1 MAKVTVEVEVKN
13 KAAKK
18 EIENLNKS
26 VEKLDDSIKD
36 TNETSSELGGTLDGV
51 SGGAVSGFAAMK
63 ASMKGVIGSFKTMR
77 GAIIATGLGALIIAI
92 TAIHAA
98 FTTSEE
104 GQNKWAKAMSYISVI
119 TGNFMDIISDLGM
132 ALIDIFVNPVESLKN
147 FGTSIKEF
155 VMDKVDKLID
165 GVGLLGSAFGKLFDG
180 DFAGAFNDAADGMI
194 SINRAINPVV
204 IAGEALANGLIKTVN
219 ATKDLINE
227 TNKELILAGKIA
239 DMRAKADKSER
250 DLIVDRATANRDRAA
265 LLEKAVNKELYTSS
279 QRIEFLKE
287 AGKIEEDITNK
298 EIAAAKLRYDARVIE
313 NGLAKSTKA
322 DLDEEATLKAK
333 LIELETAKLLKA
345 KEVTS
350 QLQALGA
357 EVKMQADAEL
367 AITQA
372 KEDGIDAINKAF
384 KEKRKDE
391 EAETYLEKLDLE
403 EERKIAELDAFGAT
417 QEQKQ
422 DILDFYAGKRKAH
435 EVEEGEKSKQL
446 EKDVAAA
453 KLNIAKQGLQLIMAV
468 AGNGSKVGKAAAVAS
483 ATISAIEGTM
493 NAFKTAAGSQIT
505 KFLPAYPFIQA
516 GIAAGF
522 GALQVS
528 QILKTKTP
536 NVGGGGGA
544 SGGGRAAIM
553 PSAPPDFNVVGA
565 APENQLAQAIGQ
577 QDKKPI
583 QAFVVGSEVTT
594 QQALDRNVVE
604 TASLG

>member
-493 NAFKTAAGSQIT
+493 NAYTSAQKSAIT
-505 KFLPAYPFIQA
+505 PLFPAYPAIQA

-565 APENQLAQAIGQ
+565 APENQLAMAIGDQ
-577 QDKKPI
+577 QQKPI

>member
-104 GQNKWAKAMSYISVI
+104 GQNKWAKTMSFISVI

-180 DFAGAFNDAADGMI
+180 DFAGAFNDAADGMVA
-194 SINRAINPVV
+194 INRAINPVV
-204 IAGEALANGLIKTVN
+204 IAGEALASGIQKSVQ

-239 DMRAKADKSER
+239 DMRANADKAER
-250 DLIVDRATANRDRAA
+250 DLIVDRATANRDRAS

-333 LIELETAKLLKA
+333 LIELETAKLTKA

-367 AITQA
+367 AITKA

-384 KEKRKDE
+384 NEKRKDE
-391 EAETYLEKLDLE
+391 EAETYLEKLALE

-453 KLNIAKQGLQLIMAV
+453 KLNIAKQGLQLIIAV

-493 NAFKTAAGSQIT
+493 NAFKTAAGSEIT

-544 SGGGRAAIM
+544 SGGGRSAIM

-565 APENQLAQAIGQ
+565 APENQLAQAIGGQ
-577 QDKKPI
+577 QERPI

>member
-468 AGNGSKVGKAAAVAS
+468 VGNGRKSCSSSKCYHFS
-483 ATISAIEGTM
+483 
-493 NAFKTAAGSQIT
+493 N
-505 KFLPAYPFIQA
+505 
-516 GIAAGF
+516 
-522 GALQVS
+522 
-528 QILKTKTP
+528 
-536 NVGGGGGA
+536 
-544 SGGGRAAIM
+544 
-553 PSAPPDFNVVGA
+553 
-565 APENQLAQAIGQ
+565 
-577 QDKKPI
+577 
-583 QAFVVGSEVTT
+583 
-594 QQALDRNVVE
+594 
-604 TASLG
+604 

>member
-453 KLNIAKQGLQLIMAV
+453 KLNIAKSGLQLIMAV

-565 APENQLAQAIGQ
+565 APENQLAMAIGDQ
-577 QDKKPI
+577 QQKPI

>member
-1 MAKVTVEVEVKN
+1 
-13 KAAKK
+13 
-18 EIENLNKS
+18 
-26 VEKLDDSIKD
+26 
-36 TNETSSELGGTLDGV
+36 
-51 SGGAVSGFAAMK
+51 
-63 ASMKGVIGSFKTMR
+63 MKGVIGSFKTMR

-322 DLDEEATLKAK
+322 AK

-565 APENQLAQAIGQ
+565 APENQLAMAIGDQ
-577 QDKKPI
+577 QQKPI

>member
-565 APENQLAQAIGQ
+565 APENQLAMAIGDQ
-577 QDKKPI
+577 QQKPI

>member
-453 KLNIAKQGLQLIMAV
+453 KLNIAKSGLQLIMAV

-493 NAFKTAAGSQIT
+493 NSYTSAQKSPIT
-505 KFLPAYPFIQA
+505 PYFPAYPFIQA

-565 APENQLAQAIGQ
+565 APENQLAMAIGDQ
-577 QDKKPI
+577 QQKPI

>member
-493 NAFKTAAGSQIT
+493 NSYTSAQKSPIT
-505 KFLPAYPFIQA
+505 PYFPAYPFIQA

-565 APENQLAQAIGQ
+565 APENQLAMAIGDQ
-577 QDKKPI
+577 QQKPI

>member
-1 MAKVTVEVEVKN
+1 
-13 KAAKK
+13 
-18 EIENLNKS
+18 
-26 VEKLDDSIKD
+26 
-36 TNETSSELGGTLDGV
+36 
-51 SGGAVSGFAAMK
+51 
-63 ASMKGVIGSFKTMR
+63 MKGVIGSFKTMR

-104 GQNKWAKAMSYISVI
+104 GQNKWAKAMSYVSVI

-367 AITQA
+367 AITKA

-453 KLNIAKQGLQLIMAV
+453 KLNIAKQGLQLIIAV

-493 NAFKTAAGSQIT
+493 NAFKTAAGSEIT

-544 SGGGRAAIM
+544 SGGGRSAIM

-565 APENQLAQAIGQ
+565 APENQLAMAIGDQ
-577 QDKKPI
+577 QQKPI